1 MNTQRKADMMLVLV
15 TLCWGVSYFFM
26 NICLRELG
34 PFTINMFRFCG
45 AFVIAA
51 ALSFPKLRTVN
62 RTTLKYSMIIS
73 IALVFVY
80 TGVTFGVKYTSL
92 SNSGFLSSLTVVFTP
107 VLAFFIKKQKPDKKL
122 AIVVLMCLIGVALM
136 TLNERF
142 QMAPGDI
149 FCLMCAVSYAADLLI
164 TESAI
169 SKEEVNAFQLG
180 IFQLGFTG
188 VIMLMLALLFEEPH
202 LPASAPVWGA
212 ISFLAIFCTGVAFI
226 VQAIAQQ
233 HTTASHVGVIFALEP
248 VFAAIV
254 AFVFAGERL
263 LLRAYIGAA
272 MMLIGVFA
280 MELDLKNITAAV
292 KGKLCRNSD

>member
-107 VLAFFIKKQKPDKKL
+107 VLAFFI
-122 AIVVLMCLIGVALM
+122 VVLMCLIGVALM

-164 TESAI
+164 TESAV

-263 LLRAYIGAA
+263 LPRAYIGAA

>member
-1 MNTQRKADMMLVLV
+1 
-15 TLCWGVSYFFM
+15 
-26 NICLRELG
+26 
-34 PFTINMFRFCG
+34 MFRFCG

-51 ALSFPKLRTVN
+51 AVSFPKLRTVN
-62 RTTLKYSMIIS
+62 RTTLKYSTIIS

-164 TESAI
+164 TESAV

-188 VIMLMLALLFEEPH
+188 VIMLMLALLFEEPN

-263 LLRAYIGAA
+263 LPRAYIGAA

>member
-1 MNTQRKADMMLVLV
+1 MRISLITKYAMKNSAIVMTTAI
-15 TLCWGVSYFFM
+15 GVAIIDVMS
-26 NICLRELG
+26 E
-34 PFTINMFRFCG
+34 NMF
-45 AFVIAA
+45 
-51 ALSFPKLRTVN
+51 
-62 RTTLKYSMIIS
+62 IS
-73 IALVFVY
+73 V
-80 TGVTFGVKYTSL
+80 SL
-92 SNSGFLSSLTVVFTP
+92 SGSVVYPLSLIHIL
-107 VLAFFIKKQKPDKKL
+107 LAFFIKKQKPDKKL

-164 TESAI
+164 TESAV

-263 LLRAYIGAA
+263 LPRAYIGAA